1 MTDLLVD
8 AAWLASH
15 RDGVVVADVRW
26 SATGGTAEAERAF
39 EAGHIA
45 GAVFFDVDRD
55 LAGAPFVEGP
65 GRHPLPRAER
75 FAETL
80 ASRGIGPHDRV
91 VIYDDAGG
99 SVAARLWWM
108 PDALGRDCA
117 LLDGGLAAW
126 PDALETGPTAPR
138 ARADVEIRPWP
149 KDRLVEAD
157 GVARAVQHGDVVID
171 ARGAERYPGE
181 TEPIDPVAGH
191 IPGARSGPFPD
202 VGRDDGAFPSPDTS
216 RARDRRRSPMS
227 SEMTVVSD
235 RPSGSV
241 NGSRTSASPAPRRSR
256 IAAAASRPRSTCS
269 PCGWRGSATHGSTK
283 ARGRIGCT
291 IGRGPLRPAP
301 SPRPCPR
308 ARPSSRTRPR

>member
-108 PDALGRDCA
+108 LDALGRDCA

-171 ARGAERYPGE
+171 ARVAERYRGE

-191 IPGARSGPFPD
+191 IPGARSAPFPD
-202 VGRDDGAFPSPDTS
+202 VVRDDGRF
-216 RARDRRRSPMS
+216 RSP
-227 SEMTVVSD
+227 EQLRERFEDIGV
-235 RPSGSV
+235 
-241 NGSRTSASPAPRRSR
+241 TSATPIAYCGSGVTASLDVFALRLAGLGDARLYEGSWSDWVHDRSR
-256 IAAAASRPRSTCS
+256 PV
-269 PCGWRGSATHGSTK
+269 ATG
-283 ARGRIGCT
+283 AE
-291 IGRGPLRPAP
+291 P
-301 SPRPCPR
+301 
-308 ARPSSRTRPR
+308 